1 MSEKLNKIWSD
12 GTLISDYLQEKSAPE
27 LAKLEKAKRRS
38 ARTKKKP
45 DYSSSLA
52 SFSASIQIAT
62 DNLQT
67 RTQVKEILDRRAAQL
82 RNDLI
87 AGHAT
92 AYARSPS
99 EEGLRTIVQLHP
111 DHWTSG
117 ELEPSNNS
125 LRIGESRFEEIRLP
139 RELILPSLVPADQIR
154 HAVRECKSEYEART
168 GKSWMHEKRKARYSA
183 YRLYIQRIYGINA
196 NTAQGYSDSH
206 LEKLEN

>member
-12 GTLISDYLQEKSAPE
+12 SILLSVYLQEKSAPE

-38 ARTKKKP
+38 ARTKMRP
-45 DYSSSLA
+45 DYSSTLA
-52 SFSASIQIAT
+52 SVSSSFQAIVI
-62 DNLQT
+62 DLQMQN
-67 RTQVKEILDRRAAQL
+67 RENEILDRRAAQL
-82 RNDLI
+82 RNELI
-87 AGHAT
+87 AGTAT

-99 EEGLRTIVQLHP
+99 DEGLRLIVQLHP

-183 YRLYIQRIYGINA
+183 YRLYIQRIYRINA